1 MRILIVSQ
9 YFWPESFV
17 INDIA
22 RSLALKGHN
31 VTVLTG
37 KPNYPEGKIA
47 AGYRAW
53 GIQQELY
60 AGAEVIRVPLVP
72 RGNGSPWRL
81 ALNYLSFIFSGMTLA
96 PFVLRG
102 WAYDLVFVY
111 APSPLLQALPAV
123 LLAWL
128 KRAPLVVWVQDLWP
142 ESLMATGFVKN
153 RWMIKVV
160 EALVRYV
167 YHRADSI
174 LIQSEAFRG
183 PVTRLTGNQEKVRY
197 YPNTAQSSQDETEK
211 MVESELVSR
220 LRKCFAVV
228 FAGNLGAAQS
238 LETILFAAKCLKAQP
253 EIQFFIV
260 GSGSRGAWFAQEVDR
275 RKLAN
280 VVLTGRLPHAEMPAV
295 FAAASA
301 LLVTLA
307 DSPALALTIPSK
319 LQAYLAAGRPVIASL
334 NGEGE
339 RLVRCAETGFTCPAG
354 DAEALAAAVLKLYG
368 LPSSERDRMGSNG
381 RRYFEEHFE
390 PSNRLEELIELF
402 QGLSQQRKEKGL

>member
-174 LIQSEAFRG
+174 LIQSEAF
-183 PVTRLTGNQEKVRY
+183 LK
-197 YPNTAQSSQDETEK
+197 
-211 MVESELVSR
+211 
-220 LRKCFAVV
+220 LRKWLSL
-228 FAGNLGAAQS
+228 NL
-238 LETILFAAKCLKAQP
+238 FP
-253 EIQFFIV
+253 
-260 GSGSRGAWFAQEVDR
+260 GS
-275 RKLAN
+275 
-280 VVLTGRLPHAEMPAV
+280 
-295 FAAASA
+295 ASA
-301 LLVTLA
+301 
-307 DSPALALTIPSK
+307 
-319 LQAYLAAGRPVIASL
+319 
-334 NGEGE
+334 
-339 RLVRCAETGFTCPAG
+339 
-354 DAEALAAAVLKLYG
+354 
-368 LPSSERDRMGSNG
+368 
-381 RRYFEEHFE
+381 
-390 PSNRLEELIELF
+390 
-402 QGLSQQRKEKGL
+402 SQ